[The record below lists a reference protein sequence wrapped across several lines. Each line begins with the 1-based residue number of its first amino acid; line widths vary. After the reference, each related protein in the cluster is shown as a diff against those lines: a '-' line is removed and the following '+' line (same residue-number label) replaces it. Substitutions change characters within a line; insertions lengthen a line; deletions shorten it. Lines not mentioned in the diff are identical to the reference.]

1 MSTQMTRDQI
11 QGRLLRFVGTLEQGW
26 GWLIDDQTLR
36 ARGERDRRLGRMWQA
51 YSAAS
56 APTMQRRDGNEGD

>member
-1 MSTQMTRDQI
+1 MLMTRDQI
-11 QGRLLRFVGTLEQGW
+11 QGRLLRLVGALEQGW

-51 YSAAS
+51 YSGTRTTTIYS
-56 APTMQRRDGNEGD
+56 RTGDQSD